1 MATNIKT
8 DSTVIKRVVK
18 EAKYAQIDNDL
29 INNRELSFKAL
40 GIMTYILSKP
50 DDWQIYISDLCRDK
64 DGEKSVRA
72 GLNELKDK
80 KYMQRY
86 RVYDMDTG
94 KVHHWETLVSETPFE
109 DFEIISSVKE
119 KYFKDTEGKIVNKK
133 IKIKSFERSIPIVIE
148 RKITLLSQK
157 GKVENKNKNFL
168 LSQNVQVENL
178 QVENAGQQILINTN
192 TKNNTNTNSS
202 INSKGNFAPN
212 SFQKRFET
220 IIGKKLGVTTLPKF
234 KEHIKNFNLDL
245 IESILVYAEETN
257 ARTYQWFE
265 DRINDCIRK
274 NITTGEEFSKS
285 INDYREEKRKA
296 KNKALKAK
304 DEAKKEKEF
313 EDMIS
318 ENILEDMIENAVEE
332 VEINIENCK
341 DVNELKDLLKNDLSE
356 LEFKTWIA
364 GLDFKLDDN
373 NLFILCPN
381 SFTRDIVTKRY
392 KYIIKNAAK
401 QAKLNVEIEYVV
413 AE

>member
-1 MATNIKT
+1 METNIKT

-109 DFEIISSVKE
+109 DSEIISSVKE

-133 IKIKSFERSIPIVIE
+133 IKIKSFERSVPIVIE
-148 RKITLLSQK
+148 REITLLSQK

-178 QVENAGQQILINTN
+178 QVENAGQQILNPFTN
-192 TKNNTNTNSS
+192 TDPFTKTDISS
-202 INSKGNFAPN
+202 NSKGENSHL
-212 SFQKRFET
+212 SFQNRYEK
-220 IIGKKLGVTTLPKF
+220 IIGKKLGATTLPKF
-234 KEHIKNFNLDL
+234 QDHIKNFRADL

-265 DRINDCIRK
+265 DRINDCLRK
-274 NITTGEEFSKS
+274 GITTGEQFTDD
-285 INDYREEKRKA
+285 INAYREKQRQA
-296 KNKALKAK
+296 KNRAI
-304 DEAKKEKEF
+304 KEKEEAKNLDNAIEVAKERELSAIINREIDLTAAEEVPEVKQLLVDIVSTTEF
-313 EDMIS
+313 NAWIVPNKFLRLDDDIIFLCRNNRTKGVIERKYKD
-318 ENILEDMIENAVEE
+318 NILSVLRDNGITGELILE
-332 VEINIENCK
+332 VERN
-341 DVNELKDLLKNDLSE
+341 
-356 LEFKTWIA
+356 
-364 GLDFKLDDN
+364 
-373 NLFILCPN
+373 
-381 SFTRDIVTKRY
+381 
-392 KYIIKNAAK
+392 
-401 QAKLNVEIEYVV
+401 
-413 AE
+413 

>member
-1 MATNIKT
+1 METNIKT

-109 DFEIISSVKE
+109 DSEIISSVKE

-133 IKIKSFERSIPIVIE
+133 IKIKSFERSVPIVIE
-148 RKITLLSQK
+148 RDVTLLSQK

-178 QVENAGQQILINTN
+178 QVENAGQQILNPF
-192 TKNNTNTNSS
+192 TKTDSFTKTDISS
-202 INSKGNFAPN
+202 NSKGENSHI
-212 SFQKRFET
+212 SFQNRYEK
-220 IIGKKLGVTTLPKF
+220 IIGKKLGATTLPKF
-234 KEHIKNFNLDL
+234 QEHIKNFRADL

-265 DRINDCIRK
+265 DRMNECIRK
-274 NITTGEEFSKS
+274 GFVTGEQFTED
-285 INDYREEKRKA
+285 INAYREKQRQA
-296 KNKALKAK
+296 KNRAI
-304 DEAKKEKEF
+304 KEKEEAKNLDNAIEVAKERELSAIINREIDLTAAEEVPEVKQLLVDIVSTTEF
-313 EDMIS
+313 NAWIVPNKFLRLDDDIIFLCRNNLTKGVIERKYKD
-318 ENILEDMIENAVEE
+318 NILSVLRDNGITGELILE
-332 VEINIENCK
+332 VERN
-341 DVNELKDLLKNDLSE
+341 
-356 LEFKTWIA
+356 
-364 GLDFKLDDN
+364 
-373 NLFILCPN
+373 
-381 SFTRDIVTKRY
+381 
-392 KYIIKNAAK
+392 
-401 QAKLNVEIEYVV
+401 
-413 AE
+413 

>member
-1 MATNIKT
+1 METNIKT

-109 DFEIISSVKE
+109 DSEIISSVKE

-133 IKIKSFERSIPIVIE
+133 IKIKSFERSVQIVIE
-148 RKITLLSQK
+148 REITLLSQK

-178 QVENAGQQILINTN
+178 QVENAGQQILNPFTN
-192 TKNNTNTNSS
+192 TDPFTKTDISS
-202 INSKGNFAPN
+202 NSKGENSHL
-212 SFQKRFET
+212 SFQNRYEK
-220 IIGKKLGVTTLPKF
+220 IIGKKLGATTLPKF
-234 KEHIKNFNLDL
+234 QDHIKNFRADL

-265 DRINDCIRK
+265 DRINDCLRK
-274 NITTGEEFSKS
+274 GITTGEQFTDD
-285 INDYREEKRKA
+285 INAYREKQRQA
-296 KNKALKAK
+296 KNRAI
-304 DEAKKEKEF
+304 KEKEEAKNLDNAIEVAKERELSAIINREIDLTAAEEVPEVKQLLVDIVSTTEF
-313 EDMIS
+313 NAWIVPNKFLRLDDDIIFLCRNNLTKGVIERKYKD
-318 ENILEDMIENAVEE
+318 NILSVLRDNGITGELILE
-332 VEINIENCK
+332 VERN
-341 DVNELKDLLKNDLSE
+341 
-356 LEFKTWIA
+356 
-364 GLDFKLDDN
+364 
-373 NLFILCPN
+373 
-381 SFTRDIVTKRY
+381 
-392 KYIIKNAAK
+392 
-401 QAKLNVEIEYVV
+401 
-413 AE
+413 

>member
-1 MATNIKT
+1 MAANVKT

-109 DFEIISSVKE
+109 DSEIISSVKE

-133 IKIKSFERSIPIVIE
+133 IKIKSFERSVPIVIE
-148 RKITLLSQK
+148 RDVTLLSQK

-178 QVENAGQQILINTN
+178 QVENAGQQILNPF
-192 TKNNTNTNSS
+192 TKTDSFTKIDISS
-202 INSKGNFAPN
+202 NSKGENSHI
-212 SFQKRFET
+212 SFQNRYEK
-220 IIGKKLGVTTLPKF
+220 IIGKKLGATTLPKF
-234 KEHIKNFNLDL
+234 QEHIKNFRADL
-245 IESILVYAEETN
+245 IESILVYAEENN
-257 ARTYQWFE
+257 AKSYNWFE
-265 DRINDCIRK
+265 SVIGNCIIK
-274 NITTGEEFSKS
+274 GITTGEQFTAD
-285 INDYREEKRKA
+285 INAYREEKRQA
-296 KNKALKAK
+296 KNRALKEK
-304 DEAKKEKEF
+304 DENKNLDNAIEAAQEREIDEVISKEIEITDGIEVLEIK
-313 EDMIS
+313 
-318 ENILEDMIENAVEE
+318 ENIKDIVSSTVFNAWIAPNRFLNVNGDI
-332 VEINIENCK
+332 VMVCR
-341 DVNELKDLLKNDLSE
+341 NELTKGVIERKYYSEICNILKTNGFNEE
-356 LEFKTWIA
+356 L
-364 GLDFKLDDN
+364 
-373 NLFILCPN
+373 
-381 SFTRDIVTKRY
+381 V
-392 KYIIKNAAK
+392 
-401 QAKLNVEIEYVV
+401 LNVENIQ
-413 AE
+413 

>member
-1 MATNIKT
+1 METNIKT

-109 DFEIISSVKE
+109 DSEIISSVKE

-133 IKIKSFERSIPIVIE
+133 IKIKSFERSVPIVIE
-148 RKITLLSQK
+148 RDVT
-157 GKVENKNKNFL
+157 L

-178 QVENAGQQILINTN
+178 QVENAGQQILNPF
-192 TKNNTNTNSS
+192 TKTDSFTKTDISS
-202 INSKGNFAPN
+202 NSKGENSHI
-212 SFQKRFET
+212 SFQNRYEK
-220 IIGKKLGVTTLPKF
+220 IIGKKLGATTLPKF
-234 KEHIKNFNLDL
+234 QDHIKNFRADL

-265 DRINDCIRK
+265 DRINDCLRK
-274 NITTGEEFSKS
+274 GITTGEQFTDD
-285 INDYREEKRKA
+285 INAYREKQRQA
-296 KNKALKAK
+296 KNRAI
-304 DEAKKEKEF
+304 KEKEEAKNLDNAIEVAKERELSAIINREIDLTAAEEVPEVKQLLVDIVSTTEF
-313 EDMIS
+313 NAWIVPNKFLRLDDDIIFLCRNNLTKGVIERKYKD
-318 ENILEDMIENAVEE
+318 NILSVLRDNGITGELILE
-332 VEINIENCK
+332 VERN
-341 DVNELKDLLKNDLSE
+341 
-356 LEFKTWIA
+356 
-364 GLDFKLDDN
+364 
-373 NLFILCPN
+373 
-381 SFTRDIVTKRY
+381 
-392 KYIIKNAAK
+392 
-401 QAKLNVEIEYVV
+401 
-413 AE
+413 

>member
-1 MATNIKT
+1 METNIKT

-109 DFEIISSVKE
+109 DSEIISSVKE

-133 IKIKSFERSIPIVIE
+133 IKIKSFERSVPIVIE
-148 RKITLLSQK
+148 RDVTLLSQK

-178 QVENAGQQILINTN
+178 QVENAGQQILNPF
-192 TKNNTNTNSS
+192 TKTDSFTKTDISS
-202 INSKGNFAPN
+202 NSKGENSHI
-212 SFQKRFET
+212 SFQNRYEK
-220 IIGKKLGVTTLPKF
+220 IIGKKLGATTLPKF
-234 KEHIKNFNLDL
+234 QDHIKNFRADL

-265 DRINDCIRK
+265 DRINDCLRK
-274 NITTGEEFSKS
+274 GITTGEQFTDD
-285 INDYREEKRKA
+285 INAYREKQRQA
-296 KNKALKAK
+296 KNRAI
-304 DEAKKEKEF
+304 KEKEEAKNLDNAIEVAKERELSAIINREIDLTAAEEVPEVKQLLVDIVSTTEF
-313 EDMIS
+313 NAWIVPNKFLRLDDDIIFLCRNNLTKGVIERKYKD
-318 ENILEDMIENAVEE
+318 NILSVLRDNGITGELILE
-332 VEINIENCK
+332 VERN
-341 DVNELKDLLKNDLSE
+341 
-356 LEFKTWIA
+356 
-364 GLDFKLDDN
+364 
-373 NLFILCPN
+373 
-381 SFTRDIVTKRY
+381 
-392 KYIIKNAAK
+392 
-401 QAKLNVEIEYVV
+401 
-413 AE
+413 

>member
-1 MATNIKT
+1 METNIKT

-109 DFEIISSVKE
+109 DSEIISSVKE

-133 IKIKSFERSIPIVIE
+133 IKIKSFERSVPIVIE
-148 RKITLLSQK
+148 RDVTLLSQK

-178 QVENAGQQILINTN
+178 QVENAGQQILNPF
-192 TKNNTNTNSS
+192 TKTDSFTKTDISS
-202 INSKGNFAPN
+202 NSKGENSHI
-212 SFQKRFET
+212 SFQNRYEK
-220 IIGKKLGVTTLPKF
+220 IIGKKLGATTLPKF
-234 KEHIKNFNLDL
+234 QEHIKNFRADL

-265 DRINDCIRK
+265 DRINDCLRK
-274 NITTGEEFSKS
+274 GITTGEQFTDD
-285 INDYREEKRKA
+285 INAYREKQRQA
-296 KNKALKAK
+296 KNRAI
-304 DEAKKEKEF
+304 KEKE
-313 EDMIS
+313 EAKNLDNAIEAAQEREIDEVIS
-318 ENILEDMIENAVEE
+318 KEIEITDGIEVLEIKENIKDIVSSTVFNAWIAPNRFLNVNGDI
-332 VEINIENCK
+332 VMVCR
-341 DVNELKDLLKNDLSE
+341 NELTKGVIERKYYSEICNILKTNGFNEE
-356 LEFKTWIA
+356 L
-364 GLDFKLDDN
+364 
-373 NLFILCPN
+373 
-381 SFTRDIVTKRY
+381 V
-392 KYIIKNAAK
+392 
-401 QAKLNVEIEYVV
+401 LNVENIQ
-413 AE
+413 

>member
-1 MATNIKT
+1 METNIKT

-109 DFEIISSVKE
+109 DSEIISSVKE

-133 IKIKSFERSIPIVIE
+133 IKIKSFERSVPIVIE
-148 RKITLLSQK
+148 REITLLSQK

-178 QVENAGQQILINTN
+178 QVENAGQQILNPFTN
-192 TKNNTNTNSS
+192 TDPFTKTDISS
-202 INSKGNFAPN
+202 NSKGENSHL
-212 SFQKRFET
+212 SFQNRYEK
-220 IIGKKLGVTTLPKF
+220 IIGKKLGATTLPKF
-234 KEHIKNFNLDL
+234 QDHIKNFRADL

-265 DRINDCIRK
+265 DRINDCLRK
-274 NITTGEEFSKS
+274 GITTGEQFTDD
-285 INDYREEKRKA
+285 INAYREKQRQA
-296 KNKALKAK
+296 KNRAI
-304 DEAKKEKEF
+304 KEKEEAKNLDNAIEVAKERELSAIINREIDLTAAEEVPEVKQLLVDIVSTTEF
-313 EDMIS
+313 NAWIVPNKFLRLDDDIIFLCRNKLTKGVIERKYKD
-318 ENILEDMIENAVEE
+318 NILSVLRDNGITGELILE
-332 VEINIENCK
+332 VERN
-341 DVNELKDLLKNDLSE
+341 
-356 LEFKTWIA
+356 
-364 GLDFKLDDN
+364 
-373 NLFILCPN
+373 
-381 SFTRDIVTKRY
+381 
-392 KYIIKNAAK
+392 
-401 QAKLNVEIEYVV
+401 
-413 AE
+413 

>member
-1 MATNIKT
+1 MAANVKT

-109 DFEIISSVKE
+109 DSEIISSVKE

-133 IKIKSFERSIPIVIE
+133 IKIKSFERSVPIVIE
-148 RKITLLSQK
+148 RDVTLLSQK

-178 QVENAGQQILINTN
+178 QVENAGQQILNPF
-192 TKNNTNTNSS
+192 TKTDSFTKTDISS
-202 INSKGNFAPN
+202 NSKGENSHI
-212 SFQKRFET
+212 SFQNRYEK
-220 IIGKKLGVTTLPKF
+220 IIGKKLGATTLPKF
-234 KEHIKNFNLDL
+234 QEHIKNFRADL
-245 IESILVYAEETN
+245 IESILVYAEENN
-257 ARTYQWFE
+257 AKSYNWFE
-265 DRINDCIRK
+265 SVIGNCIIK
-274 NITTGEEFSKS
+274 GITTGEQFTAD
-285 INDYREEKRKA
+285 INAYREEKRQA
-296 KNKALKAK
+296 KNRALKEK
-304 DEAKKEKEF
+304 DENKNLDNAIEAAQEREIDEVISKEIEITDGIEVLEIKENIKELKEEKE
-313 EDMIS
+313 
-318 ENILEDMIENAVEE
+318 
-332 VEINIENCK
+332 
-341 DVNELKDLLKNDLSE
+341 
-356 LEFKTWIA
+356 T
-364 GLDFKLDDN
+364 
-373 NLFILCPN
+373 
-381 SFTRDIVTKRY
+381 
-392 KYIIKNAAK
+392 II
-401 QAKLNVEIEYVV
+401 
-413 AE
+413 

>member
-1 MATNIKT
+1 METNIKT

-72 GLNELKDK
+72 GLNELRDK

-109 DFEIISSVKE
+109 DSEIISSVKE

-133 IKIKSFERSIPIVIE
+133 IKIKSFERSVPIVIE
-148 RKITLLSQK
+148 REITLLSQK

-178 QVENAGQQILINTN
+178 QVENAGQQILNPFTN
-192 TKNNTNTNSS
+192 TYPFTKTDISS
-202 INSKGNFAPN
+202 NSKGENSHI
-212 SFQKRFET
+212 SFQNRYEK
-220 IIGKKLGVTTLPKF
+220 IIGKKLGATTLPKF
-234 KEHIKNFNLDL
+234 QEHIKNFRADL

-265 DRINDCIRK
+265 DRINDCLRK
-274 NITTGEEFSKS
+274 GITTGEQFTDD
-285 INDYREEKRKA
+285 INAYREKQRQA
-296 KNKALKAK
+296 KNRAI
-304 DEAKKEKEF
+304 KEKE
-313 EDMIS
+313 EAKNLDNAIEAAQEREIDEVIS
-318 ENILEDMIENAVEE
+318 KEIEITDGIEVLEIKENIKDIVSSNVFNAWIAPNRFLNVNGDI
-332 VEINIENCK
+332 VMVCR
-341 DVNELKDLLKNDLSE
+341 NELTKGVIERNYYSEICNILKTNGFNEE
-356 LEFKTWIA
+356 L
-364 GLDFKLDDN
+364 
-373 NLFILCPN
+373 
-381 SFTRDIVTKRY
+381 V
-392 KYIIKNAAK
+392 
-401 QAKLNVEIEYVV
+401 LNVENIQ
-413 AE
+413 

>member
-1 MATNIKT
+1 METNIKT

-109 DFEIISSVKE
+109 DSEIISSVKE

-133 IKIKSFERSIPIVIE
+133 IKIKSFERSVPIVIE
-148 RKITLLSQK
+148 REITLLSQK

-178 QVENAGQQILINTN
+178 QVENAGQQILNPFTN
-192 TKNNTNTNSS
+192 TDPFTKTDISS
-202 INSKGNFAPN
+202 NSKGENSHL
-212 SFQKRFET
+212 SFQNRYEK
-220 IIGKKLGVTTLPKF
+220 IIGKKLGATTLPKF
-234 KEHIKNFNLDL
+234 QEHIKNFRVDL

-265 DRINDCIRK
+265 DRINDCLRK
-274 NITTGEEFSKS
+274 GITTGEQFTDD
-285 INDYREEKRKA
+285 INAYREKQRQA
-296 KNKALKAK
+296 KNRAI
-304 DEAKKEKEF
+304 KEKEEAKNLDNAIEVAKERELSAIINREIDLIAAEEVPEVKQLLVDIVSTTEF
-313 EDMIS
+313 NAWIVPNKFLRIDDDIIFLCRNNLTKGVIERKYKD
-318 ENILEDMIENAVEE
+318 NILSVLRDNGITGELILE
-332 VEINIENCK
+332 VERN
-341 DVNELKDLLKNDLSE
+341 
-356 LEFKTWIA
+356 
-364 GLDFKLDDN
+364 
-373 NLFILCPN
+373 
-381 SFTRDIVTKRY
+381 
-392 KYIIKNAAK
+392 
-401 QAKLNVEIEYVV
+401 
-413 AE
+413 

>member
-1 MATNIKT
+1 METNIKT

-109 DFEIISSVKE
+109 DSEIISSVKE

-133 IKIKSFERSIPIVIE
+133 IKIKSFERSVPIVIE
-148 RKITLLSQK
+148 REVTLLSQK
-157 GKVENKNKNFL
+157 GKIENKNKNFL

-178 QVENAGQQILINTN
+178 QVENAGQQILNPF
-192 TKNNTNTNSS
+192 TKTDSFTKTDISS
-202 INSKGNFAPN
+202 NSKGENSHI
-212 SFQKRFET
+212 SFQNRYEK
-220 IIGKKLGVTTLPKF
+220 IIGKKLGATTLPKF
-234 KEHIKNFNLDL
+234 QEHIKNFRVDL

-265 DRINDCIRK
+265 DRINDCLRK
-274 NITTGEEFSKS
+274 GITTGEQFTDD
-285 INDYREEKRKA
+285 INAYREKQRQA
-296 KNKALKAK
+296 KNRAI
-304 DEAKKEKEF
+304 KEKEEAKNLDNAIEVAKERELSAIINREIDLIAAEEVPEVKQLLVDIVSTTEF
-313 EDMIS
+313 NAWIVPNKFLRIDDDIIFLCRNNLTKGVIERKYKD
-318 ENILEDMIENAVEE
+318 NILSVLRDNGITGELILE
-332 VEINIENCK
+332 VERN
-341 DVNELKDLLKNDLSE
+341 
-356 LEFKTWIA
+356 
-364 GLDFKLDDN
+364 
-373 NLFILCPN
+373 
-381 SFTRDIVTKRY
+381 
-392 KYIIKNAAK
+392 
-401 QAKLNVEIEYVV
+401 
-413 AE
+413 

>member
-1 MATNIKT
+1 METNIKT

-109 DFEIISSVKE
+109 DSEIISSVKE

-133 IKIKSFERSIPIVIE
+133 IKIKSFERSVPIVIE
-148 RKITLLSQK
+148 REITLLSQK

-178 QVENAGQQILINTN
+178 QVENAGQQILNPFTN
-192 TKNNTNTNSS
+192 TDPFTKTDISS
-202 INSKGNFAPN
+202 NSKGENSHI
-212 SFQKRFET
+212 SFQNRYEK
-220 IIGKKLGVTTLPKF
+220 IIGKKLGATTLPKF
-234 KEHIKNFNLDL
+234 QGHIKNFRADL

-265 DRINDCIRK
+265 DRINDCLRK
-274 NITTGEEFSKS
+274 GITTGEQFTDD
-285 INDYREEKRKA
+285 INAYREKQRQA
-296 KNKALKAK
+296 KNRAI
-304 DEAKKEKEF
+304 KEKEEAKNLDNAIEVAKERELSAIINREIDLTAAEEVPEVKQLLVDIVSTTEF
-313 EDMIS
+313 NAWIVPNKFLRLDDDIIFLCRNNLTKGVIERKYKD
-318 ENILEDMIENAVEE
+318 NILSVLRDNGITGELILE
-332 VEINIENCK
+332 VERN
-341 DVNELKDLLKNDLSE
+341 
-356 LEFKTWIA
+356 
-364 GLDFKLDDN
+364 
-373 NLFILCPN
+373 
-381 SFTRDIVTKRY
+381 
-392 KYIIKNAAK
+392 
-401 QAKLNVEIEYVV
+401 
-413 AE
+413 

>member
-1 MATNIKT
+1 METNIKT

-109 DFEIISSVKE
+109 DSEIISSVKE

-133 IKIKSFERSIPIVIE
+133 IKIKSFERSVPIVIE
-148 RKITLLSQK
+148 RDVTLLSQK

-178 QVENAGQQILINTN
+178 QVENAGQQILNPF
-192 TKNNTNTNSS
+192 TKTDSFTKTDISS
-202 INSKGNFAPN
+202 NSKGENSHI
-212 SFQKRFET
+212 SFQNRYEK

-234 KEHIKNFNLDL
+234 QEHIKNFRADL

-265 DRINDCIRK
+265 DRINDCLRK
-274 NITTGEEFSKS
+274 GITTGEQFTDD
-285 INDYREEKRKA
+285 INAYREKQRQA
-296 KNKALKAK
+296 KNRAI
-304 DEAKKEKEF
+304 KEKEEAKNLDNAIEVAKERELSAIINREIDLTAAEEVPEVKQLLVDIVSTTEF
-313 EDMIS
+313 NAWIVPNKFLRIDDDIIFLCRNNLTKGVIERKYKD
-318 ENILEDMIENAVEE
+318 NILSVLRDNGITGELILE
-332 VEINIENCK
+332 VERN
-341 DVNELKDLLKNDLSE
+341 
-356 LEFKTWIA
+356 
-364 GLDFKLDDN
+364 
-373 NLFILCPN
+373 
-381 SFTRDIVTKRY
+381 
-392 KYIIKNAAK
+392 
-401 QAKLNVEIEYVV
+401 
-413 AE
+413 

>member
-1 MATNIKT
+1 MAANVKT

-109 DFEIISSVKE
+109 DSEIISSVKE

-133 IKIKSFERSIPIVIE
+133 IKIKSFERSVPIVIE
-148 RKITLLSQK
+148 RDVTLLSQK

-178 QVENAGQQILINTN
+178 QVENAGQQILNPF
-192 TKNNTNTNSS
+192 TKTDSFTKTDISS
-202 INSKGNFAPN
+202 NSKGENSHI
-212 SFQKRFET
+212 SFQNRYEK
-220 IIGKKLGVTTLPKF
+220 IIGKKLGATTLPKF
-234 KEHIKNFNLDL
+234 QEHIKNFRADL
-245 IESILVYAEETN
+245 IESILVYAEENN
-257 ARTYQWFE
+257 AKSYNWFE
-265 DRINDCIRK
+265 SVIGNCIIK
-274 NITTGEEFSKS
+274 GITTGEQFTAD
-285 INDYREEKRKA
+285 INAYREEKRQA
-296 KNKALKAK
+296 KNRALKEK
-304 DEAKKEKEF
+304 DENKNLDNAIEAAQEREIDEVISKEIEITDGIEVLEIK
-313 EDMIS
+313 
-318 ENILEDMIENAVEE
+318 ENIKDIVSSTVFNAWIAPNRFLNVNGDI
-332 VEINIENCK
+332 VMVCR
-341 DVNELKDLLKNDLSE
+341 NELTKGVIERKYYSEICNILKTNGFNEE
-356 LEFKTWIA
+356 L
-364 GLDFKLDDN
+364 
-373 NLFILCPN
+373 
-381 SFTRDIVTKRY
+381 V
-392 KYIIKNAAK
+392 
-401 QAKLNVEIEYVV
+401 LNVENIQ
-413 AE
+413 

>member
-1 MATNIKT
+1 METNIKT

-109 DFEIISSVKE
+109 DSEIISSVKE

-133 IKIKSFERSIPIVIE
+133 IKIKSFERSVPIVIE
-148 RKITLLSQK
+148 REITLLSQK

-178 QVENAGQQILINTN
+178 QVENAGQQILNPFTN
-192 TKNNTNTNSS
+192 TDPFTKTDISS
-202 INSKGNFAPN
+202 NSKGENSHL
-212 SFQKRFET
+212 SFQNRYEK
-220 IIGKKLGVTTLPKF
+220 IIGKKLGATTLPKF
-234 KEHIKNFNLDL
+234 QDHIKNFRADL

-265 DRINDCIRK
+265 DRINDCLRK
-274 NITTGEEFSKS
+274 GITTGEQFTDD
-285 INDYREEKRKA
+285 INAYREKQRQA
-296 KNKALKAK
+296 KNRAI
-304 DEAKKEKEF
+304 KEKE
-313 EDMIS
+313 EAKNLDNSIEAAQEREIDEVIS
-318 ENILEDMIENAVEE
+318 KEIEITDGIEVLEIKENIKDIVSSTVFNAWIAPNRFLNVNGDI
-332 VEINIENCK
+332 VMVCR
-341 DVNELKDLLKNDLSE
+341 NELTKGVIERKYYSEICNILKTNGFNEE
-356 LEFKTWIA
+356 L
-364 GLDFKLDDN
+364 
-373 NLFILCPN
+373 
-381 SFTRDIVTKRY
+381 V
-392 KYIIKNAAK
+392 
-401 QAKLNVEIEYVV
+401 LNVENIQ
-413 AE
+413 

>member
-1 MATNIKT
+1 METNIKT

-109 DFEIISSVKE
+109 DSEIISSVKE

-133 IKIKSFERSIPIVIE
+133 IKIKSFERSVPIVIE
-148 RKITLLSQK
+148 REITLLSQK

-178 QVENAGQQILINTN
+178 QVENAGQQILNPFTN
-192 TKNNTNTNSS
+192 TDPFTKTDISS
-202 INSKGNFAPN
+202 NSKGENSHL
-212 SFQKRFET
+212 SFQNRYEK
-220 IIGKKLGVTTLPKF
+220 IIGKKLGATTLPKF
-234 KEHIKNFNLDL
+234 QDHIKNFRGDL

-265 DRINDCIRK
+265 DRINDCLRK
-274 NITTGEEFSKS
+274 GITTGEQFTDD
-285 INDYREEKRKA
+285 INAYREKQRQA
-296 KNKALKAK
+296 KNRAI
-304 DEAKKEKEF
+304 KEKEEAKNLDNAIEVAKERELSAIINREIDLTAAEEVPEVKQLLVDIVSTTEF
-313 EDMIS
+313 NAWIVPNKFLRLDDDIIFLCRNNLTKGVIERKYKD
-318 ENILEDMIENAVEE
+318 NILSVLRDNGITGELILE
-332 VEINIENCK
+332 VERN
-341 DVNELKDLLKNDLSE
+341 
-356 LEFKTWIA
+356 
-364 GLDFKLDDN
+364 
-373 NLFILCPN
+373 
-381 SFTRDIVTKRY
+381 
-392 KYIIKNAAK
+392 
-401 QAKLNVEIEYVV
+401 
-413 AE
+413 

>member
-1 MATNIKT
+1 METNIKT

-109 DFEIISSVKE
+109 DSEIISSVKE

-133 IKIKSFERSIPIVIE
+133 IKIKSFERSVPIVIE
-148 RKITLLSQK
+148 REITLLSQK

-178 QVENAGQQILINTN
+178 QVENAGQQILNPFTN
-192 TKNNTNTNSS
+192 TDPFTKTDISS
-202 INSKGNFAPN
+202 NSKGENSHL
-212 SFQKRFET
+212 SFQNRYEK
-220 IIGKKLGVTTLPKF
+220 IIGKKLGATTLPKF
-234 KEHIKNFNLDL
+234 QDHIKNFRADL

-257 ARTYQWFE
+257 AKSYNWFE
-265 DRINDCIRK
+265 SVIGNCIRK
-274 NITTGEEFSKS
+274 GITTGEQFIVD
-285 INDYREEKRKA
+285 INAYREEQRQA
-296 KNKALKAK
+296 KNRVLKEK
-304 DEAKKEKEF
+304 DESKNLDNAIEAAQEREINEVISKEIEMTDGIEVSEIK
-313 EDMIS
+313 
-318 ENILEDMIENAVEE
+318 ENIKDIVSSTVFNAWIAPNRFLNVNGDI
-332 VEINIENCK
+332 VMVCR
-341 DVNELKDLLKNDLSE
+341 NELTKGVIERKYYSEICNILKTNGFNEE
-356 LEFKTWIA
+356 L
-364 GLDFKLDDN
+364 
-373 NLFILCPN
+373 
-381 SFTRDIVTKRY
+381 V
-392 KYIIKNAAK
+392 
-401 QAKLNVEIEYVV
+401 LNVENIQ
-413 AE
+413 

>member
-1 MATNIKT
+1 METNIKT

-109 DFEIISSVKE
+109 DSEIISSVKE

-133 IKIKSFERSIPIVIE
+133 IKIKSFERSVPIVIE
-148 RKITLLSQK
+148 RDVTLLSQK

-178 QVENAGQQILINTN
+178 QVENAGQQILNPF
-192 TKNNTNTNSS
+192 TKTDSFTKTDISS
-202 INSKGNFAPN
+202 NSKGENSHI
-212 SFQKRFET
+212 SFQNRYEK
-220 IIGKKLGVTTLPKF
+220 IIGKKLGATTLPKF
-234 KEHIKNFNLDL
+234 QEHIKNFRADL

-265 DRINDCIRK
+265 DRINDCLRK
-274 NITTGEEFSKS
+274 GITTGEQFTDD
-285 INDYREEKRKA
+285 INAYREKQRQA
-296 KNKALKAK
+296 KNRAI
-304 DEAKKEKEF
+304 KEKEEAKNLDNTIEVAKERELSAIINREIDLTAAEEVPEVKQLLVDIVSPTEF
-313 EDMIS
+313 NAWIVPNKFLRLDDDIIFLCRNNLTKGVIERKYKD
-318 ENILEDMIENAVEE
+318 NILSVLRDNGITGELILE
-332 VEINIENCK
+332 VERN
-341 DVNELKDLLKNDLSE
+341 
-356 LEFKTWIA
+356 
-364 GLDFKLDDN
+364 
-373 NLFILCPN
+373 
-381 SFTRDIVTKRY
+381 
-392 KYIIKNAAK
+392 
-401 QAKLNVEIEYVV
+401 
-413 AE
+413 

>member
-1 MATNIKT
+1 METNIKT

-94 KVHHWETLVSETPFE
+94 KVHHWETLVSETQFE
-109 DFEIISSVKE
+109 DSEIISSVKE

-133 IKIKSFERSIPIVIE
+133 IKIKSFERSVPIVIE
-148 RKITLLSQK
+148 REITLLSQK

-178 QVENAGQQILINTN
+178 QVENAGQQILNPFTN
-192 TKNNTNTNSS
+192 TDSFTKTDISS
-202 INSKGNFAPN
+202 NSKGENSHL
-212 SFQKRFET
+212 SFQNRYEK
-220 IIGKKLGVTTLPKF
+220 IIGKKLGATTLPKF
-234 KEHIKNFNLDL
+234 QDHIKNFRADL

-257 ARTYQWFE
+257 AKSYNWFE
-265 DRINDCIRK
+265 SVIGNCIRK
-274 NITTGEEFSKS
+274 GITTGEQFIVD
-285 INDYREEKRKA
+285 INAYREEQRQA
-296 KNKALKAK
+296 KNRVLKEK
-304 DEAKKEKEF
+304 DESKNLDNAIEAAQEREINEVISKEIEITDGIEILEIK
-313 EDMIS
+313 
-318 ENILEDMIENAVEE
+318 ENIKDIVSSTVFNA
-332 VEINIENCK
+332 
-341 DVNELKDLLKNDLSE
+341 
-356 LEFKTWIA
+356 WIA
-364 GLDFKLDDN
+364 PNRFLNVNGNIVMVCRNRLTKDIIERSYYDEIVNVLKLKGFN
-373 NLFILCPN
+373 EEL
-381 SFTRDIVTKRY
+381 V
-392 KYIIKNAAK
+392 
-401 QAKLNVEIEYVV
+401 LNVENVQ
-413 AE
+413 

>member
-1 MATNIKT
+1 METNIKT

-109 DFEIISSVKE
+109 DSEIISSVKE

-133 IKIKSFERSIPIVIE
+133 IKIKSFERSVPIVIE
-148 RKITLLSQK
+148 REITLLSQK

-178 QVENAGQQILINTN
+178 QVENAGQQILNPFTN
-192 TKNNTNTNSS
+192 TDPFTKTDISS
-202 INSKGNFAPN
+202 NSKGENSHI
-212 SFQKRFET
+212 SFQNRYEK
-220 IIGKKLGVTTLPKF
+220 IIGKKLGATTLPKF
-234 KEHIKNFNLDL
+234 QEHIKNFRADL

-265 DRINDCIRK
+265 DRINDCLRK
-274 NITTGEEFSKS
+274 GITTGEQFTDD
-285 INDYREEKRKA
+285 INAYREKQRQA
-296 KNKALKAK
+296 KNRAI
-304 DEAKKEKEF
+304 KEKE
-313 EDMIS
+313 EAKNLDNAIEAAQEREIDEVIS
-318 ENILEDMIENAVEE
+318 KEIEITDGIEVLEIKENIKDIVSSAAFNAWIAPNRFLNVNGDI
-332 VEINIENCK
+332 VMVCR
-341 DVNELKDLLKNDLSE
+341 NELTKGVIERNYYSEICNMLKTNGFNEE
-356 LEFKTWIA
+356 L
-364 GLDFKLDDN
+364 
-373 NLFILCPN
+373 
-381 SFTRDIVTKRY
+381 V
-392 KYIIKNAAK
+392 
-401 QAKLNVEIEYVV
+401 LNVENIQ
-413 AE
+413 